1 MKRRLLRFYMRNED
15 GYVHVTMILE
25 SNNFIEVEINSAA
38 SKILTDYTNEAAEK
52 STNTITNT
60 IYIPQT

>member
-1 MKRRLLRFYMRNED
+1 MRNED

-38 SKILTDYTNEAAEK
+38 SEILTDYTNEAAEK

-60 IYIPQT
+60 IHIPQT

>member
-38 SKILTDYTNEAAEK
+38 SEILTDYTNEAAEK

-60 IYIPQT
+60 IHIPQT